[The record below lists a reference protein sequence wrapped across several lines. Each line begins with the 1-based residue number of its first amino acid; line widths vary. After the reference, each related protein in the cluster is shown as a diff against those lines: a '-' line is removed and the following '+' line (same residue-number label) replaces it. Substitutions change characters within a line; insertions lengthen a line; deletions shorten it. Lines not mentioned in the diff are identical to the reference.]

1 MAFLSLRPSRKTLS
15 NYHFWIIG
23 VITIF
28 LIFIYQA
35 WPWRIWTFT
44 DGVWQWFN
52 WLSPLYR
59 LAIFESINHLVGIL
73 FFIPI
78 VYAVVMVPWQASLII
93 SLLSVAGIF
102 PIISNLFR
110 ASNLL
115 AANIVFMLLP
125 FLIISLINIELR
137 WRARERKFFA
147 EREMERQTYMAKVI
161 ESQEKERKR
170 LAQELHDDTIQTL
183 VAVASYAEAIE
194 SPNEKNV
201 LEMKRCATWIRGTTL
216 QTIEELRRISADLRP
231 GILDNMGLISA
242 IRWMVDTLNVDTN
255 FRTRL
260 FIEGSERKMPP
271 SVEIAVFRIIQEA
284 LNNIKHHAKASEAH
298 VNLIFG
304 PDLLNILVLDNGQG
318 FYQPENLP
326 KFAVEGKLGLIGIQE
341 RIASLG
347 GKFNVNSKPGS
358 GTELLITLGYDF
370 ENMQT
375 ICSPAPKNG
384 HS

>member
-15 NYHFWIIG
+15 NYHFWVIG
-23 VITIF
+23 AITIF

-44 DGVWQWFN
+44 DGIWQWFG
-52 WLSPLYR
+52 WLSPLYK

-78 VYAVVMVPWQASLII
+78 IYAVIVAPWQASLII
-93 SLLSVAGIF
+93 SLLSVAGIL

-125 FLIISLINIELR
+125 FLIISLINIELK
-137 WRARERKFFA
+137 WRARERKLYA
-147 EREMERQTYMAKVI
+147 ERETERQMYMAKVI

-194 SPNEKNV
+194 SPVEKDL

-216 QTIEELRRISADLRP
+216 NTIEELRRMSADLRP

-242 IRWMVDTLNVDTN
+242 IRWLVDTINVDSN
-255 FRTRL
+255 IRTRL
-260 FIEGSERKMPP
+260 CIEGNEQKLPP
-271 SVEIAVFRIIQEA
+271 SVEIVVFRVVQEA
-284 LNNIKHHAKASEAH
+284 LNNVKHHSKASEAN
-298 VNLIFG
+298 V
-304 PDLLNILVLDNGQG
+304 DLMFNDSELNIMVRDNGQG

-326 KFAVEGKLGLIGIQE
+326 KFAIEGKLGLIGIQE

-347 GKFNVNSKPGS
+347 GTFNVNSKPGS
-358 GTELLITLGYDF
+358 GTELSIALGYELKD
-370 ENMQT
+370 T
-375 ICSPAPKNG
+375 PSTSSLVPKNG
-384 HS
+384 HA